1 MSIADQRTRIV
12 LHTRCSTS
20 CSPSHPVTH
29 STILSLACKMLQL
42 FQEML
47 DNYNTF
53 GGETPK
59 WYLSMLEE
67 HGVSEEYIY
76 PDA

>member
-1 MSIADQRTRIV
+1 
-12 LHTRCSTS
+12 
-20 CSPSHPVTH
+20 
-29 STILSLACKMLQL
+29 MLQL